1 MPIWLRKFTFNK
13 IKEFYEQEAESYKK
27 SQNPNSLDL
36 TAPSK
41 IPEAIKQAIKQNP
54 TTPVKSK
61 SNSKPSI
68 KAS

>member
-13 IKEFYEQEAESYKK
+13 IQEFYNQESEANKK
-27 SQNPNSLDL
+27 AQNPNSLDL

-41 IPEAIKQAIKQNP
+41 IPDAIKQAAKQQSLSHP
-54 TTPVKSK
+54 SSK
-61 SNSKPSI
+61 NAKKPSI